1 MPHSSRYSAFSPY
14 STSKFLLVLVLVLLG
29 GSVSS
34 GQAARNRYALILEDS
49 PIATQFPR
57 ERTNLA
63 EAANYG
69 RSLEQRQQS
78 VRAELARRG
87 IQSTGSVKTLLN
99 AVFVVAPADSVA
111 DLRSI
116 PGVSGVVPIRTY
128 RRKLNRATALV
139 NAPAAWSALGGADNA
154 GTGVKIAILDT
165 GIDQQ
170 HPAFQDPA
178 LPMPAGYPRCSGG
191 DCVFTSNKVIVA
203 RSYVRQ
209 LAAGSNPLNPAPDS
223 RPDDYSARDRVGH
236 GTAVAS
242 AAAGHSNTGLVTF
255 SGVAPKAYLGS
266 YKIYGS
272 PEVNDFTTDD
282 VIIQALED
290 AMNDGMDIVSFSS
303 GGPAFTGPLD
313 SGATCGKAPGV
324 FCDLSAQA
332 FENAVKAGMVIVAA
346 AGNEG
351 QDGTNSPTFSSI
363 DSPGDA
369 PSVIAVGATTNS
381 HTFVETVDVPGRA
394 DLHNLTAS
402 SGDSI
407 VPPGTVSAPLLD
419 VSVFSVTPLGC
430 GSFPAFALA
439 GTIALIQRGSCNFVT
454 KAQNAWDAGAVGVIL
469 YMADASPLISP
480 GGLSPIGIPVVMIS
494 LADGQSLRNY
504 AASVTPALV
513 DINTHGKEIEAVNP
527 NVVTGFSSLG
537 PSADAGLK
545 PDLVAVGTSM
555 YMATQRYD
563 PLGEMFSADGYA
575 VADGTSFATPLVSGA
590 AALVKQ
596 KHPGFTAAQVKSAL
610 VDNASTA
617 VTHDD
622 SGDSVDVR
630 WLGAGLLA
638 ADAAVAASITSDPA
652 TISFGSIKAATA
664 LPMTRQLT
672 IKNSG
677 AASLNLSLAVAPA
690 GASGG
695 ASLTVTP
702 PSFIL
707 AASASTVVTVSL
719 SGSAPP
725 AGIYSGAITVQ
736 GGGNSL
742 RIPYLYLGP
751 SGVAANLIPI
761 GDFFD
766 GVVGGG
772 SPDVY
777 IAIKLVDSV
786 GLPVSG
792 APVTWSGGSGGTV
805 INADIMT
812 DSFGIAAA
820 QPVLGSQP
828 GQYSYQ
834 ATAGGMSYSF
844 TGIARLQPVISS
856 IVDGASPFLPGSFA
870 PGSYISIKGSGLSDV
885 SDVSSPPS
893 LPLAIDFVSVSFD
906 VPSAHISVP
915 GHLTYV
921 SPTQINV
928 QVPWELQG
936 QASAQVKVNVSF
948 SRSNVVTISLAAA
961 APAFFVVAGNV
972 AARDLPNY
980 QTINADNPA
989 RVGAAIQLY
998 ANGLGPVTNQP
1009 ASGDPAPGGPFA
1021 ETSPAVVTIGT
1032 QTARVLFSGLTP
1044 GVGGLYAVNVVVPP
1058 TLAPGVYPI
1067 TVSIGGRTS
1076 PASSIPVH

>member
-1 MPHSSRYSAFSPY
+1 A
-14 STSKFLLVLVLVLLG
+14 
-29 GSVSS
+29 
-34 GQAARNRYALILEDS
+34 
-49 PIATQFPR
+49 
-57 ERTNLA
+57 
-63 EAANYG
+63 
-69 RSLEQRQQS
+69 S
-78 VRAELARRG
+78 VR
-87 IQSTGSVKTLLN
+87 
-99 AVFVVAPADSVA
+99 
-111 DLRSI
+111 
-116 PGVSGVVPIRTY
+116 
-128 RRKLNRATALV
+128 
-139 NAPAAWSALGGADNA
+139 
-154 GTGVKIAILDT
+154 
-165 GIDQQ
+165 
-170 HPAFQDPA
+170 PA
-178 LPMPAGYPRCSGG
+178 LA
-191 DCVFTSNKVIVA
+191 
-203 RSYVRQ
+203 
-209 LAAGSNPLNPAPDS
+209 
-223 RPDDYSARDRVGH
+223 
-236 GTAVAS
+236 
-242 AAAGHSNTGLVTF
+242 
-255 SGVAPKAYLGS
+255 
-266 YKIYGS
+266 
-272 PEVNDFTTDD
+272 
-282 VIIQALED
+282 
-290 AMNDGMDIVSFSS
+290 DI
-303 GGPAFTGPLD
+303 D
-313 SGATCGKAPGV
+313 
-324 FCDLSAQA
+324 
-332 FENAVKAGMVIVAA
+332 
-346 AGNEG
+346 
-351 QDGTNSPTFSSI
+351 
-363 DSPGDA
+363 
-369 PSVIAVGATTNS
+369 
-381 HTFVETVDVPGRA
+381 
-394 DLHNLTAS
+394 
-402 SGDSI
+402 
-407 VPPGTVSAPLLD
+407 
-419 VSVFSVTPLGC
+419 
-430 GSFPAFALA
+430 
-439 GTIALIQRGSCNFVT
+439 
-454 KAQNAWDAGAVGVIL
+454 
-469 YMADASPLISP
+469 
-480 GGLSPIGIPVVMIS
+480 
-494 LADGQSLRNY
+494 
-504 AASVTPALV
+504 
-513 DINTHGKEIEAVNP
+513 THGKEIEAVNP

-537 PSADAGLK
+537 PSADGGLK
-545 PDLVAVGTSM
+545 PDLLAVGTSM

-575 VADGTSFATPLVSGA
+575 VAAGTSFATPLVSGA

-610 VDNASTA
+610 VNNASTA
-617 VTHDD
+617 VTHND

-664 LPMTRQLT
+664 LPTTRQLT

-677 AASLNLSLAVAPA
+677 AASVNLSLAVAPA

-695 ASLTVTP
+695 ASVTVST

-707 AASASTVVTVSL
+707 GAGASTVVTVTL

-736 GGGNSL
+736 GGGSSL
-742 RIPYLYLGP
+742 RIPYLYFGP
-751 SGVAANLIPI
+751 SGVAADLIPLS
-761 GDFFD
+761 GGSFD

-772 SPDVY
+772 SSEGV
-777 IAIKLVDSV
+777 ISFKLVDAF

-792 APVTWSGGSGGTV
+792 APVTWSTGSGASLIHTDTV
-805 INADIMT
+805 T

-820 QPVLGSQP
+820 QPLLGPSP
-828 GQYSYQ
+828 GSYSYT

-870 PGSYISIKGSGLSDV
+870 PGSYISIKGSGLSDL
-885 SDVSSPPS
+885 SEVSSPAT

-936 QASAQVKVNVSF
+936 QASAQVKVNVGF

-989 RVGAAIQLY
+989 RAGAAIQLY

-1032 QTARVLFSGLTP
+1032 QTAQVLFSGLTP
-1044 GVGGLYAVNVVVPP
+1044 GVGGLYALNVVVPP

-1076 PASSIPVH
+1076 PAASIVVH